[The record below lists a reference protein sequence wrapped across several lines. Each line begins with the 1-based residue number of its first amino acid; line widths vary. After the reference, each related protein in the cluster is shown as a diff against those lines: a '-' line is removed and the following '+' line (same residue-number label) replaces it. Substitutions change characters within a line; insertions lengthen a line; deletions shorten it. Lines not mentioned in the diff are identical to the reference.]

1 MYVLRCNIT
10 ERRLKLSQT
19 LLLRTAAFSA
29 DEEVY
34 CRYDGFLETD
44 DSISCTEVVHSTVH
58 KYRALR

>member
-29 DEEVY
+29 DEGVY
-34 CRYDGFLETD
+34 CSYDGFLETD
-44 DSISCTEVVHSTVH
+44 DSIFCTEVVHSTVQ
-58 KYRALR
+58 KYSAQC